1 MKQRGSTSVS
11 QPDAAGAPAMPG
23 RRAGSRRRGTKR
35 AKLRVGWR
43 EWAALPDLGIP
54 AIKAKLDTG
63 ARTSALHVS
72 HVRWHD
78 VDGKDWVEFDAHP
91 IQHDETVTHRCWARA
106 VDRRW
111 VTNPGGRREK
121 RFVIKTRIEVGGRT
135 WPIELSLTNRDDM
148 GFRLLLGRGAMQ
160 RRVVLDPNLSYHTG
174 RRKESPTPAA
184 VTAGRAPHKR
194 RRRSDEE
201 E

>member
-1 MKQRGSTSVS
+1 MKQRAPGGPHDDVRSTEV
-11 QPDAAGAPAMPG
+11 PG
-23 RRAGSRRRGTKR
+23 PQQGRQRKHGKS
-35 AKLRVGWR
+35 AKLLVGWR
-43 EWAALPDLGIP
+43 EWVDLPDLGISGV
-54 AIKAKLDTG
+54 KAKLDTG

-91 IQHDETVTHRCWARA
+91 VQFDDSVVHRCWARA
-106 VDRRW
+106 IDRRW

-121 RFVIKTRIEVGGRT
+121 RFVIRTRLKVRNRL

-148 GFRLLLGRGAMQ
+148 DFRLLLGRAALQ
-160 RRVVLDPNLSYHTG
+160 RRVVLDPHLSYHTG
-174 RRKESPTPAA
+174 RSNEMVKREPPAQNRGQQKRQRK
-184 VTAGRAPHKR
+184 
-194 RRRSDEE
+194 SDEE